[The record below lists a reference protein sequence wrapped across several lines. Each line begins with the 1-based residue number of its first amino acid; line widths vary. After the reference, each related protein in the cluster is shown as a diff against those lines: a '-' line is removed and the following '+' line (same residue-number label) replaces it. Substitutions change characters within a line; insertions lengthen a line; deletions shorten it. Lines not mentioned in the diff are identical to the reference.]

1 MFGYS
6 YINGDHYIFYKHM
19 LELIDE
25 VDVDRRIRRSE
36 EERIHKTHEVYLN
49 STFRE
54 DLIKLMKE
62 KLL

>member
-1 MFGYS
+1 
-6 YINGDHYIFYKHM
+6 M

-36 EERIHKTHEVYLN
+36 EERIHKTQEVYLN

-54 DLIKLMKE
+54 DLLKLMKE
-62 KLL
+62 KLI